1 MPPFFFFFSHY
12 PMTSPKQD
20 QPSDTTHTSP
30 GDAPFMAPE
39 PAMVALKHPHSN
51 VVAWVMTA
59 VYFAALFAAVPT
71 LALLFLITMP
81 LGVRIDNPRRT
92 LHLWTTGLVASGVF
106 IAYARGQVKA
116 WGGLEAAWAAS
127 PGMTGLLV
135 GGAMLGVLAIIWHLT
150 WVGTPLAQQRRS

>member
-1 MPPFFFFFSHY
+1 MPPIFFRHY
-12 PMTSPKQD
+12 PMTSPKPD
-20 QPSDTTHTSP
+20 HSTDPNSTMPDA
-30 GDAPFMAPE
+30 APFMATE

-51 VVAWVMTA
+51 AVAWVMTA
-59 VYFAALFAAVPT
+59 VYFAALFAAVPI

-106 IAYARGQVKA
+106 IAHARGQVKL
-116 WGGLEAAWAAS
+116 WGGVEAAWAAH
-127 PGMTGLLV
+127 PAMTGVLV
-135 GGAMLGVLAIIWHLT
+135 GGAMLGVLALLWHLT

>member
-1 MPPFFFFFSHY
+1 
-12 PMTSPKQD
+12 MTSPKPD
-20 QPSDTTHTSP
+20 PSTDPTSTTP
-30 GDAPFMAPE
+30 AAAPFMASE

-51 VVAWVMTA
+51 AVAWVMTA
-59 VYFAALFAAVPT
+59 VYCAALFAAVPT
-71 LALLFLITMP
+71 LALLFIITLP

-106 IAYARGQVKA
+106 IAYARGQVKL
-116 WGGLEAAWAAS
+116 WGGIEAAWAAS

-150 WVGTPLAQQRRS
+150 WVGTPLAQQRRG